1 MPWTNQG
8 GGDGDDNGS
17 PSRGPW
23 GGAPQRG
30 GGLRPPDLEQLL
42 KQLRDRASPY
52 FPRGLGRSGL
62 VVIAGAAFLLWLA
75 SGIYIVQPSEQGIVL
90 LFGKVVANTGPGLN
104 YRLPWP
110 IEVLYTPN
118 VQTINQTTIGYRSN
132 AESSDENQSG
142 DIPDES
148 LMLTGDE
155 NIVDVNFTVNWRIKD
170 AAAYL
175 FNVDNGKSNDT
186 IKAVAESAMREVV
199 GQNQIEPIM
208 TSNRE
213 VIQIAVRDLMQRTL
227 DYYDAGVFV
236 TGVQMQK
243 VEPPEDVRGAYL
255 DVQKALADQ
264 DRMRNEAEAYANKI
278 IPQARGKAAHIV
290 QDAEAYRQQAIATA
304 TGEAKRFLAV
314 LAEYRKAPEVT
325 RRRMYL
331 ETMTSVLG
339 PMNKV
344 IVDDSAK
351 GVIPYFQLP
360 NMLKPQAPAASKQ
373 APPSLLTSPDQTPQ
387 QPDSGASAQ

>member
-8 GGDGDDNGS
+8 GNNGDDNGS
-17 PSRGPW
+17 SRGPW
-23 GGAPQRG
+23 GGPSRG
-30 GGLRPPDLEQLL
+30 GGGFRPPDLDQLL
-42 KQLRDRASPY
+42 RQLRERIATLL
-52 FPRGLGRSGL
+52 PRGLGSGGL
-62 VVIAGAAFLLWLA
+62 IVIAVIVGLIWLA
-75 SGIYIVQPSEQGIVL
+75 SGIYVVQPSEQGIVL
-90 LFGKVVANTGPGLN
+90 LFGRVVANTGPGLN
-104 YRLPWP
+104 YKLPWP

-118 VQTINQTTIGYRSN
+118 VQAINQTAVGYRSGV
-132 AESSDENQSG
+132 ESSDENQSG
-142 DIPDES
+142 DVPDES

-155 NIVDVNFTVNWRIKD
+155 NIVDVNFTVYWKIKD

-175 FNVDNGKSNDT
+175 FNVDNGRNNDT

-213 VIQIAVRDLMQRTL
+213 IIQVAVRDLMQKTL
-227 DYYDAGVFV
+227 DSYGAGIFV

-264 DRMRNEAEAYANKI
+264 DRLRNEAEAYANKS

-290 QDAEAYRQQAIATA
+290 QDAVAYRQQAIANA
-304 TGEAKRFLAV
+304 TGEAQRFLSV

-325 RRRMYL
+325 RKRMYI
-331 ETMTSVLG
+331 ETMTNVLG

-360 NMLKPQAPAASKQ
+360 SMLKQ
-373 APPSLLTSPDQTPQ
+373 QTPAGQKPLPQSQMTGPEQQ
-387 QPDSGASAQ
+387 QPDGGASAQ

>member
-1 MPWTNQG
+1 MSQYL
-8 GGDGDDNGS
+8 
-17 PSRGPW
+17 PS
-23 GGAPQRG
+23 
-30 GGLRPPDLEQLL
+30 
-42 KQLRDRASPY
+42 
-52 FPRGLGRSGL
+52 GLGRGGL
-62 VVIAGAAFLLWLA
+62 ILIAGIVFLLWLL
-75 SGIYIVQPSEQGIVL
+75 SGVYVVQPSEQGIVL

-110 IEVLYTPN
+110 IEVLYKPN

-132 AESSDENQSG
+132 AETSDENQSG

-175 FNVDNGKSNDT
+175 FNVDNGRGNET

-213 VIQIAVRDLMQRTL
+213 VIQIAVRDLMQKTL
-227 DYYDAGVFV
+227 DYYDAGIFV

-290 QDAEAYRQQAIATA
+290 QDAEAYRQQVIANA
-304 TGEAKRFLAV
+304 TGESKRFLAV

-344 IVDDSAK
+344 IVDDAAK
-351 GVIPYFQLP
+351 GVIPYFQVP
-360 NMLKPQAPAASKQ
+360 NMLKPQAPAGQKQ
-373 APPSLLTSPDQTPQ
+373 PSPSLLTSPDQTPQ
-387 QPDSGASAQ
+387 QPDSGGSAQ

>member
-8 GGDGDDNGS
+8 GGNGDDGGT

-30 GGLRPPDLEQLL
+30 GGFRPPELDRILR
-42 KQLRDRASPY
+42 QLRERVSAY
-52 FPRGLGRSGL
+52 FPRGLGRNGL
-62 VVIAGAAFLLWLA
+62 LVIAATVLLFWLL
-75 SGIYIVQPSEQGIVL
+75 SGFYVVQPSEQGIVL
-90 LFGKVVANTGPGLN
+90 LFGKVVADTGSGLN

-110 IEVLYTPN
+110 IEVLNKVN
-118 VQTINQTTIGYRSN
+118 VQAINQTTVGYRSN
-132 AESSDENQSG
+132 AESNDENQAG
-142 DIPDES
+142 DISDES

-175 FNVDNGKSNDT
+175 FNVEHNSDT

-208 TSNRE
+208 TSSRE
-213 VIQIAVRDLMQRTL
+213 VIQVAVRDLMQKTL
-227 DYYDAGVFV
+227 DYYNAGIFV

-290 QDAEAYRQQAIATA
+290 QDAEAYRQQAIANA
-304 TGEAKRFLAV
+304 TGEAKRFLTV

-360 NMLKPQAPAASKQ
+360 NMLRPPAPAAPKS
-373 APPSLLTSPDQTPQ
+373 APPSLLTNPDQAP

>member
-8 GGDGDDNGS
+8 GGDGDDNG
-17 PSRGPW
+17 PPARGPW

-30 GGLRPPDLEQLL
+30 GGLRPPDLEQILR
-42 KQLRDRASPY
+42 QLRDRVSAYLPS
-52 FPRGLGRSGL
+52 GLGRGGL
-62 VVIAGAAFLLWLA
+62 VLIAGAIFLLWLA
-75 SGIYIVQPSEQGIVL
+75 SGIYVVQPSEQGIVL
-90 LFGKVVANTGPGLN
+90 LFGRVVANTGPGLN

-110 IEVLYTPN
+110 IEVLYKPN
-118 VQTINQTTIGYRSN
+118 VQTINQTTIGYRSSS
-132 AESSDENQSG
+132 ESSDENQAG

-175 FNVDNGKSNDT
+175 FNVDNGRGNET
-186 IKAVAESAMREVV
+186 IKAVAESAMREIV

-213 VIQIAVRDLMQRTL
+213 VIQIAVRDLMQKTL
-227 DYYDAGVFV
+227 DYYNAGVFV

-290 QDAEAYRQQAIATA
+290 QDAEAYRQQVIANA

-360 NMLKPQAPAASKQ
+360 NMLKQQTPAGQKQ
-373 APPSLLTSPDQTPQ
+373 AQPSLLTSPDQNPQ
-387 QPDSGASAQ
+387 QPDSGGSAQ

>member
-8 GGDGDDNGS
+8 GNNGDDNGS
-17 PSRGPW
+17 SRGPW
-23 GGAPQRG
+23 GGPSRG
-30 GGLRPPDLEQLL
+30 GGGFRPPDLDRLL
-42 KQLRDRASPY
+42 RQLRETIATLL
-52 FPRGLGRSGL
+52 PRGLGSGGL
-62 VVIAGAAFLLWLA
+62 IVIAAIVGLIWLA
-75 SGIYIVQPSEQGIVL
+75 SGIYVVQPSEQGIVL
-90 LFGKVVANTGPGLN
+90 LFGRVVANTGPGLN
-104 YRLPWP
+104 YKLPWP

-118 VQTINQTTIGYRSN
+118 VQAINQTAVGYRSGV
-132 AESSDENQSG
+132 ESSDENQSG
-142 DIPDES
+142 DVPDES

-155 NIVDVNFTVNWRIKD
+155 NIVDVNFTVYWKIKD

-175 FNVDNGKSNDT
+175 FNVDNGRNNDT

-213 VIQIAVRDLMQRTL
+213 IIQVAVRDLMQKTL
-227 DYYDAGVFV
+227 DSYGAGIFV

-264 DRMRNEAEAYANKI
+264 DRLRNEAEAYANKI

-290 QDAEAYRQQAIATA
+290 QDAVAYRQQAIANA
-304 TGEAKRFLAV
+304 TGEAQRFLSV

-325 RRRMYL
+325 RKRMYI
-331 ETMTSVLG
+331 ETMTNVLG

-360 NMLKPQAPAASKQ
+360 SMLKQ
-373 APPSLLTSPDQTPQ
+373 QTPAGQKPLPQSQMTGPEQQ
-387 QPDSGASAQ
+387 QPDGGASAQ